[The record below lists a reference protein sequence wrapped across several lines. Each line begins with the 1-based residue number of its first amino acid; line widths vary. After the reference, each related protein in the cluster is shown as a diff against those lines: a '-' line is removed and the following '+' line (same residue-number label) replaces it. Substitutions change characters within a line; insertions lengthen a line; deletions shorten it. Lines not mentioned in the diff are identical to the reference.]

1 MKVYYITASDGKHT
15 INFLLRG
22 LNKLLIREEMNSII
36 EKVFDTK
43 IGIQVRIK
51 DTKIR
56 EK

>member
-1 MKVYYITASDGKHT
+1 MKVYYITASNDKHT

-36 EKVFDTK
+36 ERVFGTRL
-43 IGIQVRIK
+43 GIKTRIK

>member
-1 MKVYYITASDGKHT
+1 MKVYYITASNDQHT

-22 LNKLLIREEMNSII
+22 LNKLLIREEMNNII
-36 EKVFDTK
+36 EKVFDTRLGVK
-43 IGIQVRIK
+43 TRIK

>member
-1 MKVYYITASDGKHT
+1 MKVYYITASNDQHT

-36 EKVFDTK
+36 ERVFGTRL
-43 IGIQVRIK
+43 GIKTRIK